1 MPRWRRVMR
10 GMMGTGL
17 TFAAAVGAVASLVA
31 GIAWLLPGG
40 EGVRELARLV
50 LASSI
55 WAFPI
60 GVAFSGFLALTARGR
75 SFDQLSIPRFAAL
88 GAGGGL
94 LLFGAL
100 ALNAWDAWPISTA
113 VANATLFVLLGGGV
127 ATTTLVVARR
137 AAPTLEAPND
147 LTELGEG

>member
-1 MPRWRRVMR
+1 MPRWRKVMR
-10 GMMGTGL
+10 GMTGTGL
-17 TFAAAVGAVASLVA
+17 TFAAAV
-31 GIAWLLPGG
+31 
-40 EGVRELARLV
+40 
-50 LASSI
+50 
-55 WAFPI
+55 
-60 GVAFSGFLALTARGR
+60 
-75 SFDQLSIPRFAAL
+75 

-100 ALNAWDAWPISTA
+100 ALNAWDAWSISTA
-113 VANATLFVLLGGGV
+113 VANATLFVLLGGGA